1 MSLGT
6 IDPLLVLRDHR
17 PFGNC
22 RKLRPNIRC
31 CRVYRISGRSVRT
44 ASTTCSIAA
53 LVTCESPLSY
63 NSDSCVAPST
73 TRWILSDESA
83 TSSSCIASYL
93 DDCWPAL
100 ITASGL
106 SPMPPMLRS
115 WALVS
120 GVARKSSTV
129 VITCCVEVLNALIC
143 AAALVSRG
151 AG

>member
-6 IDPLLVLRDHR
+6 LDPLLVLRDHR
-17 PFGNC
+17 PFRNC

-44 ASTTCSIAA
+44 ASTTCSTAE
-53 LVTCESPLSY
+53 LVTCESRLSY
-63 NSDSCVAPST
+63 NSDSCVAPSAT
-73 TRWILSDESA
+73 QWMLSDESA
-83 TSSSCIASYL
+83 TSSSCISSKP

-106 SPMPPMLRS
+106 SPMPPMLRT

-120 GVARKSSTV
+120 GVARNSSTV
-129 VITCCVEVLNALIC
+129 VITCCVEVLNASIC
-143 AAALVSRG
+143 ALLRW
-151 AG
+151 

>member
-44 ASTTCSIAA
+44 ASTTCSTAA
-53 LVTCESPLSY
+53 LVTCESRLSY

-73 TRWILSDESA
+73 TRWMLSDESA
-83 TSSSCIASYL
+83 ASSSCIASYL

-106 SPMPPMLRS
+106 SPMPPMLRT

-129 VITCCVEVLNALIC
+129 VIACCVEVLNALIC
-143 AAALVSRG
+143 AAVLISRG